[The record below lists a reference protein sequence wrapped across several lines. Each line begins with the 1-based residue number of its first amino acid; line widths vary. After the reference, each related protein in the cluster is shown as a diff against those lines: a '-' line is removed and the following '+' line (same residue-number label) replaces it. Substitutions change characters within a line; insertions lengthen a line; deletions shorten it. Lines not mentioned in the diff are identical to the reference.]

1 MKITSI
7 PLPYEQ
13 EFALRDLLDAGLQN
27 FCAEIEDVSA
37 CCDFGPGNRR
47 VYHFILPNHTS
58 KATMCKFIDD
68 RGC

>member
-27 FCAEIEDVSA
+27 FCTEIEEASGVA
-37 CCDFGPGNRR
+37 TAGGGWEGGGG
-47 VYHFILPNHTS
+47 HTILLHHAS
-58 KATMCKFIDD
+58 
-68 RGC
+68 